1 MKKHFIV
8 KGTPIVPS
16 LCGIAMAVLW
26 YMFFYFYNGKWS
38 FQMSSLSFSEMGGTE
53 IYFIIVTLLIP
64 VAFFLTVLFLAEVD
78 LRWMMV
84 AFLIPVIHQSSSFVL
99 CMMENQPEYLF
110 ENIISFAAPF
120 LALILW
126 VLTLEKILPNKWIF
140 VGFCGV
146 AVLLPLVLTLCGV
159 GEFTFT
165 QQTYDVNYNVV
176 TLTGYLWS
184 DYLSFAVYYVG
195 FGALALQMR
204 APTEEESAEKEET
217 EESSRETAEES
228 QDDVVDAEPAQE
240 VSEAE

>member
-1 MKKHFIV
+1 MKKRFIV

-53 IYFIIVTLLIP
+53 IYFTIVTLLIP
-64 VAFFLTVLFLAEVD
+64 VAFFLTVLFLAEVN
-78 LRWMMV
+78 LRWMV
-84 AFLIPVIHQSSSFVL
+84 LALLIPIVHQISSFVL

-110 ENIISFAAPF
+110 ENIISFSVPF

-126 VLTLEKILPNKWIF
+126 VLTVEKVLSNKWIF

-146 AVLLPLVLTLCGV
+146 AVLLPLILTLCGV
-159 GEFTFT
+159 GEYTFV
-165 QQTYDVNYNVV
+165 QQTYDVDYNVV

-184 DYLSFAVYYVG
+184 DYLAFALYYVG
-195 FGALALQMR
+195 FGALAIQMR
-204 APTEEESAEKEET
+204 TPTAEELAA
-217 EESSRETAEES
+217 EESSRELAEES
-228 QDDVVDAEPAQE
+228 QDDARDAESSQK
-240 VSEAE
+240 VSE

>member
-1 MKKHFIV
+1 MKKKRFIV

-53 IYFIIVTLLIP
+53 IYFTVVTLLIP
-64 VAFFLTVLFLAEVD
+64 VTFFLTVLFLAEVD

-84 AFLIPVIHQSSSFVL
+84 AFLIPIAHQVSSFVL

-110 ENIISFAAPF
+110 DNIISFAVPF

-126 VLTLEKILPNKWIF
+126 VLTVEKVLPNKWIF

-146 AVLLPLVLTLCGV
+146 AVLLPLILTLCGV
-159 GEFTFT
+159 GEFTFA

-176 TLTGYLWS
+176 TLRGYLWS
-184 DYLSFAVYYVG
+184 DYLSFALYYVG

-204 APTEEESAEKEET
+204 APTEEESAAKEET
-217 EESSRETAEES
+217 ENVTAEEIS
-228 QDDVVDAEPAQE
+228 SEEVAE
-240 VSEAE
+240 VSATEPSETE